1 MLILGKKNK
10 LLKEDKDLLQNQF
23 ETIHEIDIANDTTED
38 IIKKITSF
46 VKKEKVKHIVLNLDK
61 TISIELESY
70 LEDLDYSGV
79 QFMTYSDFLSKYL
92 NKCHIEFN
100 DKNFKVLQDIK
111 HDSAKQFGKRVFD
124 IVFSL
129 FAIILLSPV
138 YIVVALLIKIKSP
151 GAPVIFT
158 QQRLGL
164 NGKFFRVYKFRSMIP
179 NAEKVLEDMLENNPE
194 VREEYLTYRKLKDD
208 PRIILGIGN
217 KIRDHS
223 IDELP
228 QFFNVLFG
236 DMSVVGPRPYIANE
250 FVNHSQKYVK
260 IITSVKPGITGYW
273 QVKER
278 NKSTFNTRVAMDIEY
293 IQNQT
298 FWGDIKIII
307 QTVLVMVF
315 KKGAY

>member
-10 LLKEDKDLLQNQF
+10 LSKDDRNLLQIKF
-23 ETIHEIDIANDTTED
+23 ETIHEIDIANDTTES
-38 IIKKITSF
+38 IISKITSF
-46 VKKEKVKHIVLNLDK
+46 VKKEKVQHIVLNLDK
-61 TISIELESY
+61 TLSIELESY

-79 QFMTYSDFLSKYL
+79 LFMTYSDFSSKYL

-111 HDSAKQFGKRVFD
+111 HDSVKQFGKRVFD

-138 YIVVALLIKIKSP
+138 YIIVALLIKIKSP
-151 GAPVIFT
+151 GAPVIFAHK
-158 QQRLGL
+158 RIGKG
-164 NGKFFRVYKFRSMIP
+164 GKFFRVYKFRTMVA
-179 NAEKVLEDMLENNPE
+179 NAEQILEDWLENHPE
-194 VREEYLTYRKLKDD
+194 IRAEYEKDFKLKDD
-208 PRIILGIGN
+208 PRVIPGIGSFMR
-217 KIRDHS
+217 KAS

-228 QFFNVLFG
+228 QFFNSLLG
-236 DMSVVGPRPYIANE
+236 DMSVVGPRPIVENE
-250 FVNHSQKYVK
+250 VGKYGK
-260 IITSVKPGITGYW
+260 YAIKLYSVKPGVTGLW
-273 QVKER
+273 QVSGR
-278 NKSTFNTRVAMDIEY
+278 NDIDYDERVAIDMEY
-293 IQNQT
+293 IDNQT